1 VAEVCGWSSVSK
13 QYVSLEKP
21 FGLASV
27 I

>member
-1 VAEVCGWSSVSK
+1 LRADKFTVSK
-13 QYVSLEKP
+13 QYLSLEKP